1 MAEPSSAME
10 ANDLGGDVMKARCQ
24 KFREAFFAL
33 DRGQWLPV
41 PCLVHLLT
49 CDECKRQVRNLV
61 VFERRCFKQGMRKP
75 PLESKAVMTVMN
87 SIDSDYEEG
96 VFAKKK
102 APVHRW
108 LLAGL
113 ALVFCAAEF
122 YPLQQLSGSAVF
134 QAFFAVFFAVG
145 IICYCA
151 FFVVS
156 NMDTLKDK
164 LKNSIGGALSA

>member
-1 MAEPSSAME
+1 MAAD
-10 ANDLGGDVMKARCQ
+10 DLGGDVMKARCQ

-33 DRGQWLPV
+33 DKGQRLPV
-41 PCLVHLLT
+41 PHLVHLLM
-49 CDECKRQVRNLV
+49 CAECKMAVHKLAA
-61 VFERRCFKQGMRKP
+61 FERRCLKQGVRQP
-75 PLESKAVMTVMN
+75 PLESKAVITVMN
-87 SIDSDYEEG
+87 NIDSGYEER

-122 YPLQQLSGSAVF
+122 SPLQQLSGSAVF
-134 QAFFAVFFAVG
+134 QAFFAMFFAVG

-164 LKNSIGGALSA
+164 LKNSIGVALSA

>member
-1 MAEPSSAME
+1 MR
-10 ANDLGGDVMKARCQ
+10 ARCE
-24 KFREAFFAL
+24 KFREAFFTL

-41 PCLVHLLT
+41 SQLVHLLT
-49 CDECKRQVRNLV
+49 CSECKRQVRKLV
-61 VFERRCFKQGMRKP
+61 AFERRCLKQGMRQP
-75 PLESKAVMTVMN
+75 PLESKAVITVMN
-87 SIDSDYEEG
+87 NIDSGYEARI
-96 VFAKKK
+96 FAKKK

-122 YPLQQLSGSAVF
+122 YPLQQLSGSAIF